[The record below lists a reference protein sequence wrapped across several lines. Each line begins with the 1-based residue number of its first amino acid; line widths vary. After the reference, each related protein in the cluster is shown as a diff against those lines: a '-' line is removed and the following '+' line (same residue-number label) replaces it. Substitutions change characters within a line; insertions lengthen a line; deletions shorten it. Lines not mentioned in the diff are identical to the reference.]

1 MADEVL
7 GRMVIE
13 LGLDHAAFGKGLTG
27 AKREVKYAMAEMKS
41 SMAVLGQ
48 SGRQFDVLSAKSK
61 GLSQVMMSQQRVVEK
76 LGKAYKD
83 SLVDGKPT
91 AQTAKLATQ
100 LQNANAK
107 LASLQTQYKN
117 NAAAMAKARVEQTGF
132 TGGLNKVSKAAVATG
147 TSMKNIGS
155 TMTRKVSAPI
165 AAGLAIATKSAIA
178 FDSQIKS
185 IGPLLTNGGAVTA
198 KYRSQLDQL
207 GDASKKMSMKYGVS
221 TTEINNGMAELIRRG
236 YTTNQVLG
244 SMPSILDATM
254 ASGEDMG
261 TVMNATA
268 SIVEQFGLKTNSTA
282 GTMKNTQR
290 VTDSLTY
297 AANATAAGFGDMS
310 DAMSYVGPVAS
321 SLGLSVEQ
329 TAAAVGELSNQGIE
343 GQKAGTN
350 LRGMLT
356 SLIKPTKQN
365 TEGFKSMG
373 ISSKQLAHDSHDLPQ
388 LIDDI
393 THGTKGWS
401 NAERGKALAQAFGR
415 ENQAAANALVKAG
428 SKNLRDLTKDTEN
441 AGGATKKVAEQMS
454 NTSANNVKKLIAS
467 LQVLGIEIGE
477 KLIPKLTPLVKK
489 ATDMVQGF
497 SKMDDATQNTI
508 IKFALLA
515 AAGGPVLSMLGNIVG
530 GFGTFGGG
538 IVKVIS
544 ATAQW
549 HAKNQAAK
557 ESLAMLKG
565 ATDTTSGGFKA
576 FKGSVD
582 TVNGSASTA
591 KSTFGLLKG
600 AFTTAEAGAGVL
612 GTSLSVTGAA
622 VTGVG
627 LAAVAGVAYW
637 ELYGKEA
644 AASAA
649 RTRQWGSDV
658 GKSASDAAT
667 DMQTFETKASKSL
680 DGFNDNAQK
689 NAKNIQ
695 KAFDDMAD
703 SASKHVDKEYKDAEK
718 AAKKIGGVAGQAIL
732 EEAKQTKKANNEK
745 VANMRETAKKVVEIT
760 SKSAKD
766 GVKLTSDQKTT
777 IANLQRRMAQDEID
791 TLGLK
796 SKQKKAILAAELG
809 ETSSMTKKQL
819 VENAKAIGDAGS
831 KELDDFNQ
839 KMGEIKQAHKDG
851 LISTEEMN
859 SAETALEK
867 KHNATLKQLGEDY
880 IRNQVSAGEN
890 ASQAFEELQN
900 KYGYTEKQAQAA
912 YDQFKN
918 NASKSA
924 SIAIKLTGNM
934 SKATQK
940 AATDWNSMVLDP
952 KTGKL
957 KTNAQAEVNKAAK
970 SKDKWNA
977 MLLLA
982 KQGKMSSNAAAM
994 VGVAAVQTKRWDGL
1008 TLKEKQA
1015 MIKSKGGDDLAK
1027 LLQKGKQWGK
1037 FTPAEKKAIITAKG
1051 KPELLGIMTQAE
1063 TWNKLTMAE
1072 KRAVLKDNAS
1082 PAMKQASV
1090 GVKEWNNL
1098 TPQMKTVMAKA
1109 KGAEDVA
1116 KGVKNLKDWNSLPE
1130 REKRLIANDKGATGI
1145 IKKVTGNYKAYQ
1157 NLPKNAT
1164 KNLFAKDNASKNAG
1178 KAKISVDKFGRV
1190 KVTGKVLKATDKA
1203 SGPAKSG
1210 KKGLDKFNST
1220 KMQTKTAKGKDSASG
1235 SMNGARKSAMKYNGV
1250 NMALKTARG
1259 HDAASSPINGAHR
1272 SLDRY
1277 NGVGMRGKTARGYDS
1292 ASGAMG
1298 RAKGSLGRYNGTG
1311 MRTKTA
1317 TGRDNA
1323 SGPIGRAIGVMNHWG
1338 NLKDVT
1344 HTITTFFR
1352 KVTGNAT
1359 GSNGTDGNPIIVND
1373 QEGPMFREA
1382 VKYPGRP
1389 AFIPHGRNV
1398 YLDAPK
1404 GTQVIPA
1411 GLTAKMFG
1419 VSQYAAG
1426 TIPANSSIIQAS
1438 KAINDSIGNTS
1449 MNVNYN
1455 FNDDQSQNNNVQEL
1469 VSEFSR
1475 FLNNNTEQMV
1485 QLLNKLDDQQPTFEV
1500 HNDMIGEK
1508 LRTLIK
1514 QKDSREHNLN
1524 RFFSQGG

>member
-48 SGRQFDVLSAKSK
+48 SGRRFDVLSAKSK

-155 TMTRKVSAPI
+155 TMTSKVSAPI
-165 AAGLAIATKSAIA
+165 AAGLAIATKSAIT

-185 IGPLLTNGGAVTA
+185 MGPLLTNGGAVTA

-428 SKNLRDLTKDTEN
+428 SKSLRDLTKDTEN

-538 IVKVIS
+538 IVKIIS
-544 ATAQW
+544 KTAQW

-565 ATDTTSGGFKA
+565 ATDATSGGFKA

-637 ELYGKEA
+637 QLYGKEA

-649 RTRQWGSDV
+649 RTRQWGSDI
-658 GKSASDAAT
+658 GE
-667 DMQTFETKASKSL
+667 Q
-680 DGFNDNAQK
+680 
-689 NAKNIQ
+689 
-695 KAFDDMAD
+695 AD
-703 SASKHVDKEYKDAEK
+703 SA
-718 AAKKIGGVAGQAIL
+718 L
-732 EEAKQTKKANNEK
+732 TKFKGFSTNAS
-745 VANMRETAKKVVEIT
+745 ASLTDFETASHT
-760 SKSAKD
+760 STKSVAKD
-766 GVKLTSDQKTT
+766 FGDMYTEMEKDSKDT
-777 IANLQRRMAQDEID
+777 IQQMQEDMKGLPDSVQDD
-791 TLGLK
+791 LK
-796 SKQKKAILAAELG
+796 EDIA
-809 ETSSMTKKQL
+809 
-819 VENAKAIGDAGS
+819 DR
-831 KELDDFNQ
+831 
-839 KMGEIKQAHKDG
+839 
-851 LISTEEMN
+851 
-859 SAETALEK
+859 K
-867 KHNATLKQLGEDY
+867 KHNATVLADAKENYNNAEAILKNHNGKMSGLSDTERTALLNSQRKMNSDEISLLKIGGSAKKNVLAALNGDIGNMTRKQRDTTINQLTSSMQKENKLYNDQSQQIKSMYDKGE
-880 IRNQVSAGEN
+880 IS
-890 ASQAFEELQN
+890 ASQYGKAMTDLQATHKSTTDGMAAAIYKLDKAN
-900 KYGYTEKQAQAA
+900 GTSKAQITQDLLNVGYTYKQAAA
-912 YDQFKN
+912 IVKRQNDDM
-918 NASKSA
+918 SKSTSLVVA
-924 SIAIKLTGNM
+924 ETGNM
-934 SKATQK
+934 SKKSK
-940 AATDWNSMVLDP
+940 AAADTWNSLVFDS
-952 KTGKL
+952 KTGKV

-994 VGVAAVQTKRWDGL
+994 VGIAAVQTKRWDGL

-1015 MIKSKGGDDLAK
+1015 MIKSKGGDDLAG
-1027 LLQKGKQWGK
+1027 LIEKGKQWGK
-1037 FTPAEKKAIITAKG
+1037 FTPAEKKAIITSKG
-1051 KPELLGIMTQAE
+1051 GPELLGVMTKAQ

-1090 GVKEWNNL
+1090 SVKEWNNL

-1116 KGVKNLKDWNSLPE
+1116 KGVRNVKDWNSLPTV
-1130 REKRLIANDKGATGI
+1130 EKKLIANDKGATGI

-1157 NLPKNAT
+1157 NLPKNVT

-1311 MRTKTA
+1311 MRDKTA
-1317 TGRDNA
+1317 RGHDGA
-1323 SGPIGRAIGVMNHWG
+1323 SGPISSAIRTLSHWNAMG
-1338 NLKDVT
+1338 NVT
-1344 HTITTFFR
+1344 HFITTVFR
-1352 KVTGNAT
+1352 KITRHAT
-1359 GSNGTDGNPIIVND
+1359 GTTGTDGNPIIVND
-1373 QEGPMFREA
+1373 EESSVFREA
-1382 VKYPGRP
+1382 VKYPGHP

-1398 YLDAPK
+1398 YLNAPK

-1438 KAINDSIGNTS
+1438 KAINDSIGGDNTTI
-1449 MNVNYN
+1449 NYN
-1455 FNDDQSQNNNVQEL
+1455 LGGSDSTQAIVAGLEAI
-1469 VSEFSR
+1469 
-1475 FLNNNTEQMV
+1475 
-1485 QLLNKLDDQQPTFEV
+1485 LNKLDGQQPTFEV

-1524 RFFSQGG
+1524 RFFPQGG

>member
-91 AQTAKLATQ
+91 AQTANLATQ

-155 TMTRKVSAPI
+155 TMTSKVSAPI
-165 AAGLAIATKSAIA
+165 AAGLAIATKSAIT

-185 IGPLLTNGGAVTA
+185 MGPLLTNGGAVTA

-428 SKNLRDLTKDTEN
+428 SKSLRDLTKDTEN

-565 ATDTTSGGFKA
+565 ATDATSGGFKA

-637 ELYGKEA
+637 QLYMVRKRPLALHEH
-644 AASAA
+644 
-649 RTRQWGSDV
+649 GS
-658 GKSASDAAT
+658 
-667 DMQTFETKASKSL
+667 
-680 DGFNDNAQK
+680 
-689 NAKNIQ
+689 
-695 KAFDDMAD
+695 
-703 SASKHVDKEYKDAEK
+703 
-718 AAKKIGGVAGQAIL
+718 GVQ
-732 EEAKQTKKANNEK
+732 
-745 VANMRETAKKVVEIT
+745 
-760 SKSAKD
+760 
-766 GVKLTSDQKTT
+766 
-777 IANLQRRMAQDEID
+777 
-791 TLGLK
+791 
-796 SKQKKAILAAELG
+796 
-809 ETSSMTKKQL
+809 
-819 VENAKAIGDAGS
+819 
-831 KELDDFNQ
+831 
-839 KMGEIKQAHKDG
+839 
-851 LISTEEMN
+851 
-859 SAETALEK
+859 
-867 KHNATLKQLGEDY
+867 
-880 IRNQVSAGEN
+880 
-890 ASQAFEELQN
+890 
-900 KYGYTEKQAQAA
+900 
-912 YDQFKN
+912 
-918 NASKSA
+918 
-924 SIAIKLTGNM
+924 M
-934 SKATQK
+934 S
-940 AATDWNSMVLDP
+940 
-952 KTGKL
+952 
-957 KTNAQAEVNKAAK
+957 VN
-970 SKDKWNA
+970 
-977 MLLLA
+977 
-982 KQGKMSSNAAAM
+982 
-994 VGVAAVQTKRWDGL
+994 
-1008 TLKEKQA
+1008 
-1015 MIKSKGGDDLAK
+1015 
-1027 LLQKGKQWGK
+1027 
-1037 FTPAEKKAIITAKG
+1037 
-1051 KPELLGIMTQAE
+1051 
-1063 TWNKLTMAE
+1063 
-1072 KRAVLKDNAS
+1072 
-1082 PAMKQASV
+1082 
-1090 GVKEWNNL
+1090 
-1098 TPQMKTVMAKA
+1098 
-1109 KGAEDVA
+1109 
-1116 KGVKNLKDWNSLPE
+1116 
-1130 REKRLIANDKGATGI
+1130 RLI
-1145 IKKVTGNYKAYQ
+1145 
-1157 NLPKNAT
+1157 L
-1164 KNLFAKDNASKNAG
+1164 
-1178 KAKISVDKFGRV
+1178 
-1190 KVTGKVLKATDKA
+1190 
-1203 SGPAKSG
+1203 
-1210 KKGLDKFNST
+1210 
-1220 KMQTKTAKGKDSASG
+1220 
-1235 SMNGARKSAMKYNGV
+1235 
-1250 NMALKTARG
+1250 
-1259 HDAASSPINGAHR
+1259 H
-1272 SLDRY
+1272 
-1277 NGVGMRGKTARGYDS
+1277 
-1292 ASGAMG
+1292 
-1298 RAKGSLGRYNGTG
+1298 
-1311 MRTKTA
+1311 
-1317 TGRDNA
+1317 
-1323 SGPIGRAIGVMNHWG
+1323 
-1338 NLKDVT
+1338 
-1344 HTITTFFR
+1344 
-1352 KVTGNAT
+1352 
-1359 GSNGTDGNPIIVND
+1359 
-1373 QEGPMFREA
+1373 
-1382 VKYPGRP
+1382 
-1389 AFIPHGRNV
+1389 
-1398 YLDAPK
+1398 
-1404 GTQVIPA
+1404 
-1411 GLTAKMFG
+1411 
-1419 VSQYAAG
+1419 
-1426 TIPANSSIIQAS
+1426 
-1438 KAINDSIGNTS
+1438 
-1449 MNVNYN
+1449 
-1455 FNDDQSQNNNVQEL
+1455 
-1469 VSEFSR
+1469 
-1475 FLNNNTEQMV
+1475 
-1485 QLLNKLDDQQPTFEV
+1485 
-1500 HNDMIGEK
+1500 
-1508 LRTLIK
+1508 
-1514 QKDSREHNLN
+1514 
-1524 RFFSQGG
+1524 

>member
-27 AKREVKYAMAEMKS
+27 AKREVKYAMSEMKS

-61 GLSQVMMSQQRVVEK
+61 GLSQVMMSQQRVVEQ
-76 LGKAYKD
+76 LGKAYKN

-155 TMTRKVSAPI
+155 TMTSKVSVPI
-165 AAGLAIATKSAIA
+165 AAGLAIATKSAIT

-185 IGPLLTNGGAVTA
+185 MGPLLTNGGAVTA

-207 GDASKKMSMKYGVS
+207 GDASKQLSMKYGVS

-356 SLIKPTKQN
+356 SLVKPTKQN

-393 THGTKGWS
+393 THGTKGWT

-428 SKNLRDLTKDTEN
+428 SKSLRDLTKDTEN

-565 ATDTTSGGFKA
+565 ATDATSGGFKA

-637 ELYGKEA
+637 QLYGKEA

-658 GKSASDAAT
+658 GE
-667 DMQTFETKASKSL
+667 Q
-680 DGFNDNAQK
+680 
-689 NAKNIQ
+689 
-695 KAFDDMAD
+695 AD
-703 SASKHVDKEYKDAEK
+703 SA
-718 AAKKIGGVAGQAIL
+718 L
-732 EEAKQTKKANNEK
+732 TKFKGFSTNAS
-745 VANMRETAKKVVEIT
+745 ASLTDFETASHT
-760 SKSAKD
+760 STKSVAKD
-766 GVKLTSDQKTT
+766 FGDMYTEMEKDSKDTIQQMQKDMKGLPDSVQGDLKKD
-777 IANLQRRMAQDEID
+777 IADR
-791 TLGLK
+791 
-796 SKQKKAILAAELG
+796 
-809 ETSSMTKKQL
+809 
-819 VENAKAIGDAGS
+819 
-831 KELDDFNQ
+831 
-839 KMGEIKQAHKDG
+839 
-851 LISTEEMN
+851 
-859 SAETALEK
+859 K
-867 KHNATLKQLGEDY
+867 KHNATVLADTKENYNNAEAILKNHNGKMSGLSDTERTALLNSQRKMNSDEISLLKIGGSAKKNVLAALNGDIGNMTRKQRDTTINQLTSSMQKENKLFDQQGNQLKSMYDKGE
-880 IRNQVSAGEN
+880 IS
-890 ASQAFEELQN
+890 ASQYN
-900 KYGYTEKQAQAA
+900 KAVKDLYVTHRASTDGMAAAIFKLDKANGTAKAQMVKDLEAVGYTYERAA
-912 YDQFKN
+912 AIVKRQNDDM
-918 NASKSA
+918 SKSTSLVVA
-924 SIAIKLTGNM
+924 ETGNM
-934 SKATQK
+934 SKKSK
-940 AATDWNSMVLDP
+940 AAADTWNSLVFDS
-952 KTGKL
+952 KTGKV

-970 SKDKWNA
+970 SKDKWNQ
-977 MLLLA
+977 MKLLV

-1015 MIKSKGGDDLAK
+1015 MIKSKGGDDLAG
-1027 LLQKGKQWGK
+1027 LIEKGKQWGK

-1051 KPELLGIMTQAE
+1051 KPELLGIMTQAK
-1063 TWNKLTMAE
+1063 TWNKLTVAE
-1072 KRAVLKDNAS
+1072 KKAVLKDNAS

-1090 GVKEWNNL
+1090 GVKDWNNL

-1116 KGVKNLKDWNSLPE
+1116 KGVKNVKDWNSLPTS
-1130 REKRLIANDKGATGI
+1130 EKKLIANDKGATGI
-1145 IKKVTGNYKAYQ
+1145 IK
-1157 NLPKNAT
+1157 
-1164 KNLFAKDNASKNAG
+1164 
-1178 KAKISVDKFGRV
+1178 

-1323 SGPIGRAIGVMNHWG
+1323 SGPIGRAIGVMNHWAG
-1338 NLKDVT
+1338 LRDVT
-1344 HTITTFFR
+1344 HTITTWF
-1352 KVTGNAT
+1352 KTIGKHAGGT
-1359 GSNGTDGNPIIVND
+1359 DIHGTDGNPIIVND

-1438 KAINDSIGNTS
+1438 KAINDSIGGDNTTI
-1449 MNVNYN
+1449 NYN
-1455 FNDDQSQNNNVQEL
+1455 LGGSDSTQAIVAGLEAI
-1469 VSEFSR
+1469 
-1475 FLNNNTEQMV
+1475 
-1485 QLLNKLDDQQPTFEV
+1485 LNKLDDQQPTFEV
-1500 HNDMIGEK
+1500 HNDMIGDK

-1514 QKDSREHNLN
+1514 QKDSREYNLN
-1524 RFFSQGG
+1524 RFFPQGG